1 MFYESISHQTFY
13 IHETQT
19 VANLFLKE
27 WANPGPFFVYFR
39 SFQTNNTIF
48 YNKSM
53 WKNVQLSIQYTVP
66 GFEPTFWTRVVTH
79 NQ

>member
-48 YNKSM
+48 TTNQCEKM
-53 WKNVQLSIQYTVP
+53 PIVQCTVP

-79 NQ
+79 NH

>member
-27 WANPGPFFVYFR
+27 WANPGPFFVYFW

-53 WKNVQLSIQYTVP
+53 WKMSCPSSIRRRDSNP
-66 GFEPTFWTRVVTH
+66 RPLDASLLP
-79 NQ
+79 

>member
-27 WANPGPFFVYFR
+27 WANPGPFFVYFW

-53 WKNVQLSIQYTVP
+53 WKMSRPSSIQRWDSNP
-66 GFEPTFWTRVVTH
+66 QPL
-79 NQ
+79 